1 MDLLKC
7 LLLSFLPPRY
17 RQLFAR
23 QSPRTMVSA
32 AFLSGLLQTILFGEL
47 FLGGFIEYRKTVL
60 IGYLAFLEYWVFP
73 STWLLALLWF
83 DGALRLLATFGGQ
96 TIGSIPLYL
105 FSGMQTIWDRMQ
117 RRARLGAKIA
127 DLVEPGDGKAYSL
140 RISSCRPKPNW
151 DHLMTVRI
159 DEKLYE
165 VAARQSGPPPR
176 RFVYLLRPKPDNKA
190 IRGRHTYSPEDVFF
204 SED

>member
-7 LLLSFLPPRY
+7 LFLSFLPPRY
-17 RQLFAR
+17 RQSFDR
-23 QSPRTMVSA
+23 QSLRTMLRA
-32 AFLSGLLQTILFGEL
+32 AFLSGLLQAIIFGEL
-47 FLGGFIEYRKTVL
+47 FLGGFVEYRKTAV

-83 DGALRLLATFGGQ
+83 DGVVRLLATFGGQ
-96 TIGSIPLYL
+96 SIGSIPLYF
-105 FSGMQTIWDRMQ
+105 FSGMQTLWERMQ
-117 RRARLGAKIA
+117 RRARLGAKVA
-127 DLVEPGDGKAYSL
+127 DLVEPGDGTDYSL

-159 DEKLYE
+159 EEKLYE
-165 VAARQSGPPPR
+165 IAAQQSAAPPR
-176 RFVYLLRPKPDNKA
+176 PFVYLLRPKPENKVV
-190 IRGRHTYSPEDVFF
+190 RGLHTYSPEDVFS